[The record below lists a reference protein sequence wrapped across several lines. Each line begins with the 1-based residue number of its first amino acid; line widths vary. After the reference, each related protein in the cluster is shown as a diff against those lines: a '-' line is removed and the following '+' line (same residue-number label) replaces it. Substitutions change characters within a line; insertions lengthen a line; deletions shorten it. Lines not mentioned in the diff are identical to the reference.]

1 MKKVLSIVLAVLLVA
16 SLGAVAFA
24 DDDTASPKTQ
34 LQLIAS
40 QIDSLKQDAST
51 RTWYYCVT
59 DLDHDGCLE
68 FLAAS
73 LHPTDRST
81 NLKVW
86 IVSPDGTA
94 LNECSLVKDSN
105 DESFP
110 DIMADTVDTY
120 HVKDTDTW
128 YYMVNDNVVIS
139 DTEVYTV
146 KTAVNLKNGVL
157 DYDTYAVEHTVV
169 DSTGKRNV
177 SCTDMNGMGIS
188 ADQFNAAGTNN
199 FAGAARSNTAFEWLV
214 ADEIGN
220 LDRLTES
227 YEVFLGTREPTEA
240 FPVPKPV
247 ALGGTPAPVPTP
259 APQPGT
265 PTYLMIT
272 KNPTNEN
279 RSVGDNAIFIA
290 CANAYESLNWTFV
303 SPNGGEFTPANFLA
317 GSNASISGEHSTTI
331 TVVGLEDWM
340 DGWGAYCTFYFRGQT
355 ARTSTA
361 YICISSAPSP
371 VPPTP
376 AYGSMSGTASEA
388 GGGYAINLQNGD
400 QVYVD
405 AGICS
410 VEGNFYDGCTAMVYY
425 TDYPSSDNIY
435 QVDIYGDPGLIPPAP
450 PPEPTYGTMGGS
462 AYEGGGGYAI
472 DLDNGDQVYVDAG
485 ICNVEGEFYDGCAA
499 TVYYTD
505 YPSSDNIYQVDIFGN
520 QGLIP
525 PDDEHATGFNPPDPG
540 EEHATGFNPPN

>member
-1 MKKVLSIVLAVLLVA
+1 MKKILSIVLAVLLIA
-16 SLGAVAFA
+16 ALGTTAFA
-24 DDDTASPKTQ
+24 DDPVSPKTQ
-34 LQLIAS
+34 LQLMAAL
-40 QIDSLKQDAST
+40 IDSLKQDDST

-73 LHPTDRST
+73 LHPVDRST

-86 IVSPDGTA
+86 IVSPDGKT
-94 LNECSLVKDSN
+94 LNNAQLVKDSA

-120 HVKDTDTW
+120 HVADTDTW

-139 DTEVYTV
+139 DSEVYTV

-169 DSTGKRNV
+169 DSSGNRNV
-177 SCTDMNGMGIS
+177 SCTDMNGLGIS
-188 ADQFNAAGTNN
+188 AEQYNAAGTNN
-199 FAGAARSNTAFEWLV
+199 FAGASRSNTAFEWLV

-227 YEVFLGTREPTEA
+227 YEVFMGTREPTEA

-247 ALGGTPAPVPTP
+247 ALGGTPTP
-259 APQPGT
+259 APQPVT
-265 PTYLMIT
+265 PTYLTIT

-279 RSVGDNAIFIA
+279 RNEGENAIFIA
-290 CANAYESLNWTFV
+290 CASAYESLNWTFV

-317 GSNASISGEHSTTI
+317 GSGASITGENSTTI
-331 TVVGLEDWM
+331 TVIGLEDWM
-340 DGWGAYCTFYFRGQT
+340 NGWGAYCTFYFKGQT

-361 YICISSAPSP
+361 YMYVNSTPP

-376 AYGSMSGTASEA
+376 SYGTMSGTAYEA

-405 AGICS
+405 AVICK
-410 VEGNFYDGCTAMVYY
+410 VEGEFYDGCSAIVYY

-435 QVDIYGDPGLIPPAP
+435 QVDIYGNQGFNPDP
-450 PPEPTYGTMGGS
+450 PPTPTYGTMSGT

-472 DLDNGDQVYVDAG
+472 NLDNGDQVYVDAG
-485 ICNVEGEFYDGCAA
+485 ICNVEGQFYDGCSAV
-499 TVYYTD
+499 VYYTD
-505 YPSSDNIYQVDIFGN
+505 YPSSDNIYSVDIYGN
-520 QGLIP
+520 QGLIIP
-525 PDDEHATGFNPPDPG
+525 TDDDDSGEHATGFLPNG
-540 EEHATGFNPPN
+540 GYATGFGLPT

>member
-1 MKKVLSIVLAVLLVA
+1 MKKILGIVLALLLVTA
-16 SLGAVAFA
+16 LGASAYAA
-24 DDDTASPKTQ
+24 DDVASPKTQ
-34 LQLIAS
+34 LQLIES
-40 QIDSLKQDAST
+40 QIGNLTQDAST

-59 DLDHDGCLE
+59 DMDHDGCLE

-73 LHPTDRST
+73 LHPADRST

-86 IVSPDGTA
+86 IVSPDATA
-94 LNECSLVKDSN
+94 LNACQLALKNE

-139 DTEVYTV
+139 DSEVYTV
-146 KTAVNLKNGVL
+146 KTAVNLKDGVL
-157 DYDTYAVEHTVV
+157 GYDAYAVEHTVV
-169 DSTGKRNV
+169 DANGNRNV
-177 SCTDMNGMGIS
+177 SCTDMTGLGIS
-188 ADQFNAAGTNN
+188 ADQYNAAGVNN

-227 YEVFLGTREPTEA
+227 YEVFLGTREPTEV

-247 ALGGTPAPVPTP
+247 ALGGDPTPTPTP
-259 APQPGT
+259 APQPAP

-279 RSVGDNAIFIA
+279 HNVGENAIFVA
-290 CANAYESLNWTFV
+290 LANAYESLNWTFV

-317 GSNASISGEHSTTI
+317 GSGASILGETSTTI

-340 DGWGAYCTFYFRGQT
+340 NGWGAYCTFYFKGQT

-361 YICISSAPSP
+361 YMYVNST
-371 VPPTP
+371 PPTP
-376 AYGSMSGTASEA
+376 PAYGTMSGSAYEA
-388 GGGYAINLQNGD
+388 GGGYAINLQSGD

-405 AGICS
+405 AGICNI
-410 VEGNFYDGCTAMVYY
+410 EGQFYDGCTAMVYY

-435 QVDIYGDPGLIPPAP
+435 HVDMWGHQGFDPPDLPD
-450 PPEPTYGTMGGS
+450 PPEPTYGTIGGS
-462 AYEGGGGYAI
+462 AHEGGGGYAI

-485 ICNVEGEFYDGCAA
+485 ICNVEGQFYDGCSAL
-499 TVYYTD
+499 VYYTD
-505 YPSSDNIYQVDIFGN
+505 YPSSDNIYQVNIFGN
-520 QGLIP
+520 QGLLIP
-525 PDDEHATGFNPPDPG
+525 DTDDDGGDDDSGQYYTGLIMP
-540 EEHATGFNPPN
+540 T

>member
-1 MKKVLSIVLAVLLVA
+1 MKKILSIVLAVLLIA
-16 SLGAVAFA
+16 ALGTTAFA
-24 DDDTASPKTQ
+24 DDPVSPKTQ
-34 LQLIAS
+34 LQLMAAL
-40 QIDSLKQDAST
+40 IDSLKQDDSA

-73 LHPTDRST
+73 LHPVDRST

-86 IVSPDGTA
+86 IVSPDGKT
-94 LNECSLVKDSN
+94 LNNAQLVKDSA

-120 HVKDTDTW
+120 HVADTDTW

-139 DTEVYTV
+139 DSEVYTV

-169 DSTGKRNV
+169 DSSGNRNV
-177 SCTDMNGMGIS
+177 SCTDMNGLGIS
-188 ADQFNAAGTNN
+188 AEQYNAAGTNN
-199 FAGAARSNTAFEWLV
+199 FAGASRSNTAFEWLV

-227 YEVFLGTREPTEA
+227 YEVFMGTREPTEA

-247 ALGGTPAPVPTP
+247 ALGGTPAPTPTP
-259 APQPGT
+259 APQPVT
-265 PTYLMIT
+265 PTYLTIT

-279 RSVGDNAIFIA
+279 RNEGENAIFIA
-290 CANAYESLNWTFV
+290 CASAYESLNWTFV

-317 GSNASISGEHSTTI
+317 GSGASITGENSTTI
-331 TVVGLEDWM
+331 TVIGLEDWM
-340 DGWGAYCTFYFRGQT
+340 NGWGAYCTFYFKGQT

-361 YICISSAPSP
+361 YMYVNSTPP

-376 AYGSMSGTASEA
+376 SYGTMSGTAYEA

-405 AGICS
+405 AGICK
-410 VEGNFYDGCTAMVYY
+410 VEGEFYDGCSAIVYY

-435 QVDIYGDPGLIPPAP
+435 QVDIYG
-450 PPEPTYGTMGGS
+450 
-462 AYEGGGGYAI
+462 
-472 DLDNGDQVYVDAG
+472 
-485 ICNVEGEFYDGCAA
+485 
-499 TVYYTD
+499 
-505 YPSSDNIYQVDIFGN
+505 N
-520 QGLIP
+520 QGLIIPTDDDQHATGFIP
-525 PDDEHATGFNPPDPG
+525 PDDSGDSGEHATGFLPNG
-540 EEHATGFNPPN
+540 GYATGFGLPT

>member
-1 MKKVLSIVLAVLLVA
+1 MRKHQEKQEGKMKRILSIVLAVLLVA
-16 SLGAVAFA
+16 SLGASAYA
-24 DDDTASPKTQ
+24 ADDTASPKTQ
-34 LQLIAS
+34 LQLIVS

-94 LNECSLVKDSN
+94 LNECSLAKDS

-146 KTAVNLKNGVL
+146 KTAFNLKNGVL

-169 DSTGKRNV
+169 DSNGNRNV
-177 SCTDMNGMGIS
+177 SCTDMNGLGIS
-188 ADQFNAAGTNN
+188 ADQYNAAGTNN

-240 FPVPKPV
+240 FPVPMPA

-279 RSVGDNAIFIA
+279 RNVGENAIFVA

-303 SPNGGEFTPANFLA
+303 SPNGGEYTPANFLA
-317 GSNASISGEHSTTI
+317 GSGATISGEHSTTI
-331 TVVGLEDWM
+331 TVSGLEDWM
-340 DGWGAYCTFYFRGQT
+340 DGWGAYCSFYFRGQT

-361 YICISSAPSP
+361 YICINSAPPP

-405 AGICS
+405 AGICNI
-410 VEGNFYDGCTAMVYY
+410 EGEFYDGCTAMVYY
-425 TDYPSSDNIY
+425 TDYPSADNIY
-435 QVDIYGDPGLIPPAP
+435 QVDIYGNQGFNPQ
-450 PPEPTYGTMGGS
+450 PTYGTMSGTAS
-462 AYEGGGGYAI
+462 EGGGGYAI
-472 DLDNGDQVYVDAG
+472 NLDNGDQVYVDAG
-485 ICNVEGEFYDGCAA
+485 ICNVEGQFYDGCSAL
-499 TVYYTD
+499 VYYTD
-505 YPSSDNIYQVDIFGN
+505 YPSADNIYQVDIYGN
-520 QGLIP
+520 QGLII
-525 PDDEHATGFNPPDPG
+525 PDGGD
-540 EEHATGFNPPN
+540 HATGFNPPN